1 MHCENLPTPHRD
13 LGATVLLAPEPSE
26 TFQSSIGFLLADSGE
41 PHYDLTTMT
50 LLAGI
55 FDFLT
60 SEAMVDSM
68 KWALIVALI
77 VIGFFGTFLP
87 ILPGTTL
94 MFAGFVLHYFLFGME
109 ESRLTW
115 QGLVVITLLYIA
127 SLVLDWISGAIGA
140 KWFGSS
146 KYGVIGAIVGGIIG
160 LFFSLPGL
168 IIGPIIGVFA
178 FEMIFAKK
186 EVKEASNSTVGTVV
200 GGIAGVFAK
209 VLLALGMAGWYVV
222 DVFLMN

>member
-1 MHCENLPTPHRD
+1 
-13 LGATVLLAPEPSE
+13 
-26 TFQSSIGFLLADSGE
+26 
-41 PHYDLTTMT
+41 MT

-60 SEAMVDSM
+60 ADSFIESM
-68 KWALIVALI
+68 KWALIVAL
-77 VIGFFGTFLP
+77 VVVGFLGTFLP

-94 MFAGFVLHYFLFGME
+94 IYIGIVLHYFLFGME

-115 QGLVVITLLYIA
+115 QGLVFITLLYIL
-127 SLVLDWISGAIGA
+127 SLVLDWVSGAIGA

-146 KYGVIGAIVGGIIG
+146 KYGVIGAIIGGIVG

-168 IIGPIIGVFA
+168 IIGPIVGVFA

-200 GGIAGVFAK
+200 GGIAGVIAK
-209 VLLALGMAGWYVV
+209 VLLSLGMIGWYLA